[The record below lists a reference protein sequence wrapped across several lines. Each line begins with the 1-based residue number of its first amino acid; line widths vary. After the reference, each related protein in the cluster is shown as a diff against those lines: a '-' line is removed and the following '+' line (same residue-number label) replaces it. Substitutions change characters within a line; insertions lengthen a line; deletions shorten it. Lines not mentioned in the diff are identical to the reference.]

1 MRGGEKFLLRKRI
14 SLLRLGMKLLCQP
27 THQLP
32 IKFMSEN
39 EEPKP
44 MTKTSA
50 VPIRKETVRVT
61 LKAPPQGGTG
71 PTAPPAPLTA
81 PAPLT
86 PPTGAVPTSPK
97 PPTPAPMVPIQT
109 PPVPSGVVPPAP
121 APTVRLQTGVGVGPA
136 TKLAAPAP
144 TVRLNT
150 PTGGLGTVPLATGS
164 ASQQLPKATVQL
176 TQTQPMDSPS
186 TPSQAAT
193 IRTADDDDSS
203 SNAGEGAVVALSVVA
218 LVASLILLAVQL
230 STASIWVEGEWGKLF
245 E

>member
-1 MRGGEKFLLRKRI
+1 
-14 SLLRLGMKLLCQP
+14 
-27 THQLP
+27 
-32 IKFMSEN
+32 MSEN
-39 EEPKP
+39 EDNKPKTITGDSAP

-61 LKAPPQGGTG
+61 LKAPPQGAKG
-71 PTAPPAPLTA
+71 PTAP

-97 PPTPAPMVPIQT
+97 PPAPAPTIPLKT
-109 PPVPSGVVPPAP
+109 SGPATAVPPAP
-121 APTVRLQTGVGVGPA
+121 APTVKLQTGGATGPA
-136 TKLAAPAP
+136 TKLATPAP

-150 PTGGLGTVPLATGS
+150 PGGSGPGTVPLTGGPATGA

-176 TQTQPMDSPS
+176 TQTQPMDAPA

-193 IRTADDDDSS
+193 IRTADDDDASS
-203 SNAGEGAVVALSVVA
+203 EEGEGAAAALSVVS
-218 LVASLILLAVQL
+218 LVAALIVLGVQL
-230 STASIWVEGEWGKLF
+230 ATASIWVDGEWGRLF